1 MQHLKSSLA
10 CFLVVL
16 RQLCLMGEIEINCS
30 VEFSMHVGGVLTIV
44 GAVIFYRK

>member
-16 RQLCLMGEIEINCS
+16 GQLCLMGEIEINCS
-30 VEFSMHVGGVLTIV
+30 VDFSIYVGGVLTIL
-44 GAVIFYRK
+44 GAVVFYRK

>member
-10 CFLVVL
+10 CFLVVFG
-16 RQLCLMGEIEINCS
+16 QLCLMGEIEINCS

>member
-1 MQHLKSSLA
+1 MVS
-10 CFLVVL
+10 
-16 RQLCLMGEIEINCS
+16 INCS